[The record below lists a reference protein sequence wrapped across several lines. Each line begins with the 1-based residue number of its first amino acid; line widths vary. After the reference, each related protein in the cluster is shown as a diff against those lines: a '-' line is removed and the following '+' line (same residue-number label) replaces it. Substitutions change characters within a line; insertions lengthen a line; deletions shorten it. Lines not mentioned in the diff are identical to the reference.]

1 MRKNRKGQIHNEF
14 RLLVLDDDE
23 MITLALR
30 AYFEGCGYTVD
41 IESNPLRAIEKI
53 RLDHY
58 DILLLDFLMNPICGD
73 KVVEEIRKFNTDLFI
88 ILLTGHKDLAP
99 PVKTIRELDIQGY
112 YEKSDK
118 FDQLELLVE
127 SCVKSIRQMQTIRR
141 YRDGLNEVLNDVT
154 TLYQDQ
160 NPQQLIAAIVGQ
172 VRSLCQEDDVF
183 VMLNPQNIPAF
194 SEKVSLVS
202 SLLLSGS
209 GDYELD
215 AAQFMRL
222 YYPHFLDAIQRIKSS
237 RQPDLC
243 EQRLALPLHDESG
256 HFLGMIGIRF
266 KQTPADT
273 LIQLLTLYSRQAGS
287 AIARMILHTVLQS
300 RNDQLKETNKQLKD
314 SYMETITAV
323 RLMVEAKDIYTR
335 GHSDRVSY
343 YTTLLAK
350 KRIRLAGLFH
360 DVGKIGVPDS
370 ILTKLG
376 PLSEEEYA
384 QIRCHSELGCQILS
398 AMSFFQE
405 IAGIIRSH
413 HERWDGKGYPDGL
426 AGTQIPLESRMIAV
440 ADAFDAMTSFR
451 AYRQSLS
458 LDQARA
464 ELIRNKGTQ
473 FDPELV
479 DDFIEILN
487 DYDQIH
493 AQLEWTF
500 HEL

>member
-141 YRDGLNEVLNDVT
+141 YRDGLNEILNDVT

-160 NPQQLIAAIVGQ
+160 NPQQLVAAIVGQ

-222 YYPHFLDAIQRIKSS
+222 YYPHFLDAIFPS
-237 RQPDLC
+237 
-243 EQRLALPLHDESG
+243 
-256 HFLGMIGIRF
+256 
-266 KQTPADT
+266 
-273 LIQLLTLYSRQAGS
+273 AGS
-287 AIARMILHTVLQS
+287 VR
-300 RNDQLKETNKQLKD
+300 
-314 SYMETITAV
+314 TASGF
-323 RLMVEAKDIYTR
+323 A
-335 GHSDRVSY
+335 
-343 YTTLLAK
+343 A
-350 KRIRLAGLFH
+350 A
-360 DVGKIGVPDS
+360 
-370 ILTKLG
+370 
-376 PLSEEEYA
+376 
-384 QIRCHSELGCQILS
+384 
-398 AMSFFQE
+398 
-405 IAGIIRSH
+405 
-413 HERWDGKGYPDGL
+413 
-426 AGTQIPLESRMIAV
+426 
-440 ADAFDAMTSFR
+440 
-451 AYRQSLS
+451 
-458 LDQARA
+458 
-464 ELIRNKGTQ
+464 
-473 FDPELV
+473 
-479 DDFIEILN
+479 
-487 DYDQIH
+487 
-493 AQLEWTF
+493 
-500 HEL
+500 